1 MTNSEEVTLEIFV
14 GGGIGTNDSPTKNV
28 DKGDLP
34 TLIIFLH
41 IVVMKGFRGSQS
53 NKRNSN

>member
-41 IVVMKGFRGSQS
+41 IVVMKEFQG
-53 NKRNSN
+53 N